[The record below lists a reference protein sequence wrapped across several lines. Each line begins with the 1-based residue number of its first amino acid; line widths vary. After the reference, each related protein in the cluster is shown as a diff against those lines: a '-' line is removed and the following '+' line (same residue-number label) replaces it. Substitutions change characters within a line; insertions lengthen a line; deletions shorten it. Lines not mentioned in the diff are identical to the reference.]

1 MAPNLGWTD
10 VPLGER
16 LIAVFGDEVPIYV
29 ANEADLGALAEARR
43 GAARGA
49 DHVLFISGEVGVGG
63 GLIVDGQPFTGV
75 AGYGGEIG
83 HMPVNANGPPATAGR
98 SAAGRPR
105 SAPTACCAAPAARRR
120 AVGPPSTPCSRGAS
134 AGSPVDLAA
143 LEETGRWLAFGLAG
157 LVNILNPRLVVMGGQ
172 FARILPFV
180 DEVVKAGLDR
190 YALSAPRRLVRVV
203 PATLGADAPLLGA
216 AEHAFEP
223 LLADPAGWVRPRA
236 GLTELASA

>member
-1 MAPNLGWTD
+1 M
-10 VPLGER
+10 PL
-16 LIAVFGDEVPIYV
+16 
-29 ANEADLGALAEARR
+29 
-43 GAARGA
+43 
-49 DHVLFISGEVGVGG
+49 
-63 GLIVDGQPFTGV
+63 
-75 AGYGGEIG
+75 
-83 HMPVNANGPPATAGR
+83 NANGAACHCGSVGCWETEVGADSLLRRAGR
-98 SAAGRPR
+98 SPEGGRAAVD
-105 SAPTACCAAPAARRR
+105 
-120 AVGPPSTPCSRGAS
+120 AVLAGAS

-180 DEVVKAGLDR
+180 EEVVKAGLDR